1 MPPVVS
7 TSDWK
12 FALRALRSRNYRLF
26 FSGQSISLIGT
37 WMTRIASSWLVYR
50 LTGSAFLLGIVG
62 FAGQIPAFIM
72 APLAG
77 VWVDRWDRRRTL
89 VVTQVLS
96 MAQSLALAVLAL
108 AGVITIHELIW
119 LSLLQG
125 LINAF
130 DMPAR
135 QAFVVEMIENRAD
148 LGNAIALNSSMVN
161 SARLIGPAIAGV
173 LVARVGEGYCF
184 LIDGISYIAVI
195 VSLLLMV
202 VRRADARPVRT
213 SAWHDF
219 AEGWRY
225 VSRFAPIRS
234 LLLLLTL
241 ISLVGQPYT
250 VLMPVFA
257 SKVLHGGAYTLGFL
271 VAASGV
277 GALAGAVTLALRR
290 SVLGLGRVV
299 FISAMLFG
307 AGLIGVGMSRW
318 LWLSMALMF
327 VTGLGMMRH
336 MAATNTILQTIVE
349 EDKRGRA
356 MAFYSMAF
364 MGMAPFGSLLAGS
377 LASRIGAPNTLIL
390 GGAWCVLGGVWF
402 AAKLPGIRA
411 LIRPIYIQL
420 GILPELA
427 EGVHA
432 ASALQ
437 TPPET

>member
-1 MPPVVS
+1 
-7 TSDWK
+7 
-12 FALRALRSRNYRLF
+12 
-26 FSGQSISLIGT
+26 
-37 WMTRIASSWLVYR
+37 
-50 LTGSAFLLGIVG
+50 
-62 FAGQIPAFIM
+62 
-72 APLAG
+72 
-77 VWVDRWDRRRTL
+77 
-89 VVTQVLS
+89 
-96 MAQSLALAVLAL
+96 
-108 AGVITIHELIW
+108 
-119 LSLLQG
+119 
-125 LINAF
+125 
-130 DMPAR
+130 
-135 QAFVVEMIENRAD
+135 
-148 LGNAIALNSSMVN
+148 
-161 SARLIGPAIAGV
+161 
-173 LVARVGEGYCF
+173 
-184 LIDGISYIAVI
+184 
-195 VSLLLMV
+195 
-202 VRRADARPVRT
+202 
-213 SAWHDF
+213 
-219 AEGWRY
+219 
-225 VSRFAPIRS
+225 
-234 LLLLLTL
+234 
-241 ISLVGQPYT
+241 
-250 VLMPVFA
+250 
-257 SKVLHGGAYTLGFL
+257 
-271 VAASGV
+271 
-277 GALAGAVTLALRR
+277 
-290 SVLGLGRVV
+290 
-299 FISAMLFG
+299 MLFG